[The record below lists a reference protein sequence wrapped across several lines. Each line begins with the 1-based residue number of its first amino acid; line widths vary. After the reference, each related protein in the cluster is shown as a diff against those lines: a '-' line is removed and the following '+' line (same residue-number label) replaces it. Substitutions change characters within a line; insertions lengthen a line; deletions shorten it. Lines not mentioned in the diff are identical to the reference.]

1 MRYIEI
7 PCGECPHRGFNLRVS
22 APPRETSRTYG
33 GRDKRVSPLDLESF
47 PGLQIGYLNDHKICY
62 NTTASSMVWKMKK
75 G

>member
-1 MRYIEI
+1 M
-7 PCGECPHRGFNLRVS
+7 GFNLRVS

-33 GRDKRVSPLDLESF
+33 GRDKHVSPLDLESF
-47 PGLQIGYLNDHKICY
+47 PGLQIGYLNDRKICY